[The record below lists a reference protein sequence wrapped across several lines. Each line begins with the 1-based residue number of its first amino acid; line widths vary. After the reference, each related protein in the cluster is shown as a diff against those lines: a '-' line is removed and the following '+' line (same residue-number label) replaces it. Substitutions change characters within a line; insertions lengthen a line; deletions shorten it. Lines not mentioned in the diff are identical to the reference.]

1 MRSTAEHRFF
11 VLYHN
16 MHSHLVG
23 RLFLD
28 DSYLNHSLHYTL
40 KILYTG
46 RHRMS
51 PRASQDLSGRL
62 VSNHHRREPP
72 HQHSPTAIS
81 THSSTPDEFGE
92 EKMTGKSPLGTP
104 PVISAAP
111 DLSRELGGP
120 SLPSTASS
128 LGGLFSFLSPRSGD
142 QILLDISDS
151 EGYSSGSEVSHVSS
165 EEVETAMTADD
176 VPDTM
181 VDSALSL
188 DALSWFLHENR
199 DIIELSTTDIAMYIG
214 AIMRVMDVIAETG
227 LAAKCVSWDD
237 TGEVRE
243 SLALSCRSL
252 LSSICPEGA
261 LSTSSLSVV
270 IPDVAP
276 VFAGDPLGT
285 SFTSDGGNRGNP
297 PASEVLSGASKP
309 RTPTQARKAR
319 RKKLAE
325 ARARSRLS
333 SDD

>member
-1 MRSTAEHRFF
+1 
-11 VLYHN
+11 V
-16 MHSHLVG
+16 HSHLIG
-23 RLFLD
+23 CLFLD
-28 DSYLNHSLHYTL
+28 DSYLDQSLHYIL
-40 KILYTG
+40 KILYMG

-51 PRASQDLSGRL
+51 PRTSQDLSGRL
-62 VSNHHRREPP
+62 VSDHRWQVPP

-81 THSSTPDEFGE
+81 TCSSTPDEFRE
-92 EKMTGKSPLGTP
+92 GKTIGKGPLGTP
-104 PVISAAP
+104 PVISAALN
-111 DLSRELGGP
+111 LSRELGGL

-128 LGGLFSFLSPRSGD
+128 LGGLFSFSSPHPGD
-142 QILLDISDS
+142 QILLDILDS
-151 EGYSSGSEVSHVSS
+151 EGYPSGSEVSHVSS

-188 DALSWFLHENR
+188 DALSRFLHENR

-214 AIMRVMDVIAETG
+214 AIMRAMDVIAETG
-227 LAAKCVSWDD
+227 LTAECVSWDD

-261 LSTSSLSVV
+261 LSTSSSSVV

-276 VFAGDPLGT
+276 VFTSDSSGT
-285 SFTSDGGNRGNP
+285 SFTSDGSNRGNP
-297 PASEVLSGASKP
+297 PASKVLSGASKP
-309 RTPTQARKAR
+309 LTHTQARRAR

-325 ARARSRLS
+325 ARAWSRLPL
-333 SDD
+333 DD